1 MPKSELRWIYLKV
14 VQLLW
19 FKVQSSELTNRPTA
33 QMVSIV
39 ELSLLVTVW
48 SELRLKEQRVPA

>member
-19 FKVQSSELTNRPTA
+19 FKVQSNELTNRPTA
-33 QMVSIV
+33 QIYGQYS
-39 ELSLLVTVW
+39 
-48 SELRLKEQRVPA
+48 